1 MKVAIIENNIV
12 VRTGHYKDLFP
23 DTAFPSRGPSD
34 LFLTEN
40 NAKKVSVSIPYDDRT
55 QKLVPTEP
63 YLDGEMVCIVRVEQL
78 SSEELEAQ
86 TSSQWSRIRN
96 QRDKKL
102 GATDWRVLPDVPG
115 DVEPWK
121 IYRQKLRNI
130 TNQDDPFNIDWPV
143 DPSEAQQE
151 EQPA

>member
-1 MKVAIIENNIV
+1 MKIAIIENSIV

-23 DTAFPSRGPSD
+23 DTAFPSTGPSD
-34 LFLTEN
+34 LFLAEN

-63 YLDGEMVCIVRVEQL
+63 YLDGEMVRTVRVEQL

-115 DVEPWK
+115 DVQPWK
-121 IYRQKLRNI
+121 IYRQKLRDI
-130 TNQDDPFNIDWPV
+130 TNQDDPYNIEWPK
-143 DPSEAQQE
+143 DPDYE
-151 EQPA
+151 EP